1 MRFLREGLALLAG
14 VVGFV
19 LGALGSL
26 AVLMRLLIPDGD
38 CQSPCDGPAYIAMW
52 IGVFVAPVGG
62 GHLRRTGLLWN
73 GILEQA
79 SMTSGE
85 PRL

>member
-26 AVLMRLLIPDGD
+26 AVLMRLLTPDGD

-52 IGVFVAPVGG
+52 IGVFVAPVVGVICGG
-62 GHLRRTGLLWN
+62 LAYCGMAYWN
-73 GILEQA
+73 KRQ
-79 SMTSGE
+79 
-85 PRL
+85 